1 MQKEDFAPKPSDKFI
16 IENSLFSQKAKPPK
30 DKKPPKVSSPTPKK
44 IKKKVHFSNSKEV
57 EKDDEKEKNI
67 PPKNAQIKPKT
78 NPQSPVPKKSEKT
91 EESLT
96 PVINQAEPK
105 EKISQEEEQISPT
118 NSKEKENL
126 KEIKEKRNWKSW
138 SSEEKIL
145 FYEIIANGGNYSS
158 LQKLFKTMNDV
169 RKFFSLLIFLIIENR
184 NKKHRKN
191 QRFLLSYVEKC
202 KHFTK
207 KSRRHKC

>member
-1 MQKEDFAPKPSDKFI
+1 MHKEDSESKTPDKFI
-16 IENSLFSQKAKPPK
+16 VENSLFNQKVKPPK
-30 DKKPPKVSSPTPKK
+30 EKKPPKVSSPTPKK

-57 EKDDEKEKNI
+57 EKDEEKEKII
-67 PPKNAQIKPKT
+67 PTKNSQIKQKI
-78 NPQSPVPKKSEKT
+78 NPQSPIPKKSEKT
-91 EESLT
+91 EEGAS
-96 PVINQAEPK
+96 PVLLEQKVASE
-105 EKISQEEEQISPT
+105 ESQVSPT
-118 NSKEKENL
+118 NSKEKEKENL

-138 SSEEKIL
+138 SPQEKIL

-169 RKFFSLLIFLIIENR
+169 RILFNFLFNLINLENR

-191 QRFLLSYVEKC
+191 QRFLLSYAKKC
-202 KHFTK
+202 EYFIK

>member
-1 MQKEDFAPKPSDKFI
+1 MHKEDSEPKTPDKFI
-16 IENSLFSQKAKPPK
+16 VENSLFNQKVKPPK
-30 DKKPPKVSSPTPKK
+30 EKKPPKVSSPTPKK

-57 EKDDEKEKNI
+57 EKDEEKEKII
-67 PPKNAQIKPKT
+67 PTKNSQIKQKI
-78 NPQSPVPKKSEKT
+78 NPQSPIPKKSEKT
-91 EESLT
+91 EEGVS
-96 PVINQAEPK
+96 PVLLEQKVASE
-105 EKISQEEEQISPT
+105 ESQVSPT
-118 NSKEKENL
+118 NSKKKEKENL

-138 SSEEKIL
+138 SPQEKIL

-169 RKFFSLLIFLIIENR
+169 RILFNFLFNLINLENR

-191 QRFLLSYVEKC
+191 QRFLLSYAKKSEY
-202 KHFTK
+202 FIK

>member
-1 MQKEDFAPKPSDKFI
+1 MHKEDLEHKVSDKFI
-16 IENSLFSQKAKPPK
+16 VENSLFSQKAKPPK
-30 DKKPPKVSSPTPKK
+30 EKKPPKVSSPTPKK

-57 EKDDEKEKNI
+57 EKDEEKEKII
-67 PPKNAQIKPKT
+67 PTKNSQIKQKINAQSLI
-78 NPQSPVPKKSEKT
+78 PKKSEKT
-91 EESLT
+91 EEGAS
-96 PVINQAEPK
+96 PVLLEQKVASE
-105 EKISQEEEQISPT
+105 ESQVSPT
-118 NSKEKENL
+118 NSKEKEKENL

-138 SSEEKIL
+138 SPQEKIL

-169 RKFFSLLIFLIIENR
+169 RILFNFLFNLINLENR

-191 QRFLLSYVEKC
+191 QRFLLSYAKKC
-202 KHFTK
+202 EYFIK

>member
-1 MQKEDFAPKPSDKFI
+1 MHKEDSEPKTPDKFI
-16 IENSLFSQKAKPPK
+16 VENSLFNQKVKPPK
-30 DKKPPKVSSPTPKK
+30 EKKPPKVSSPTPKK

-57 EKDDEKEKNI
+57 EKDEEKEKII
-67 PPKNAQIKPKT
+67 PTKNSQIKQKI
-78 NPQSPVPKKSEKT
+78 NPQSPIPKKSEKT
-91 EESLT
+91 EEGAS
-96 PVINQAEPK
+96 PVLLEQKVASE
-105 EKISQEEEQISPT
+105 ESQVSPT
-118 NSKEKENL
+118 NSKEKEKENL

-138 SSEEKIL
+138 SPQEKIL

-169 RKFFSLLIFLIIENR
+169 RILFNFLFNLINLENR

-191 QRFLLSYVEKC
+191 QRFLLSYAKKC
-202 KHFTK
+202 EYFIK

>member
-1 MQKEDFAPKPSDKFI
+1 MHKEDSEPKTSDKFI
-16 IENSLFSQKAKPPK
+16 VENSLFNQKVKPPK
-30 DKKPPKVSSPTPKK
+30 EKKPPKVSSPTPKK

-57 EKDDEKEKNI
+57 EKDEEKEKII
-67 PPKNAQIKPKT
+67 PTKNSQIKQKI
-78 NPQSPVPKKSEKT
+78 NPQSPIPKKSEKT
-91 EESLT
+91 EEGAS
-96 PVINQAEPK
+96 PVLLEQKVASE
-105 EKISQEEEQISPT
+105 ESQVSPT
-118 NSKEKENL
+118 NSKEKEKENL

-138 SSEEKIL
+138 SPQEKIL

-169 RKFFSLLIFLIIENR
+169 RILFNFLFNLINLENR

-191 QRFLLSYVEKC
+191 QRFLLSYAKKC
-202 KHFTK
+202 EYFIK